1 MTMHIH
7 GMLKGITNS
16 GLSSRF
22 LIFLQSKIND
32 TICMY
37 TIFLQEE
44 VAVLKNKNAPLG
56 ISDEVQEEMQYL
68 TSSMHG

>member
-1 MTMHIH
+1 MSMYIH
-7 GMLKGITNS
+7 GMLKGTTNS

-22 LIFLQSKIND
+22 LIFLQSKING

-68 TSSMHG
+68 TSSMHN